1 MKKIL
6 RIMGLSILTLPL
18 VGCGTKEAIQED
30 IFIPSYKVPAS
41 EENLIR
47 TALLNSADSI
57 DKSMK
62 IYSASKSALSG
73 QSSTYDSIRQANA
86 KAKAVPVG
94 MERLISIKWDG
105 GPIQPVLKQIE
116 RVTQYEVRYLN
127 TAPAYDVNAT
137 LRIEQKPVIDV
148 LRAIEA
154 QNTDTIKIDIME
166 EAKIIEV
173 TYVQ

>member
-1 MKKIL
+1 MKKFLGI
-6 RIMGLSILTLPL
+6 IGLSVLALPL
-18 VGCGTKEAIQED
+18 VGCGKKEMIQED
-30 IFIPSYKVPAS
+30 VFVPSYRVPAS

-47 TALLNSADSI
+47 KALLDSAKSI
-57 DKSMK
+57 DKSMQ

-73 QSSTYDSIRQANA
+73 QEATYESIRQANA

-94 MERLISIKWDG
+94 LERRMSLNWDG
-105 GPIQPVLKQIE
+105 GPVQPVLKQVE
-116 RVTQYEVRYLN
+116 RITQYEVRYLN
-127 TAPAYDVNAT
+127 TAPAYPITVS

-154 QNTDTIKIDIME
+154 QNSDSIKIDIME
-166 EAKIIEV
+166 EAKVIEV